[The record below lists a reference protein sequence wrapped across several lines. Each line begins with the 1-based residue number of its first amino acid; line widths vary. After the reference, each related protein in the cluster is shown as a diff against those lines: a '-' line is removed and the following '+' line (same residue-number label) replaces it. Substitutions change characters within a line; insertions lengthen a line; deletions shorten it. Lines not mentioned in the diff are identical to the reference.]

1 MAMNGDKLLLIQGQI
16 QMILTASLALF
27 PGYWPSDRRHLADL
41 ARKKAIMILGHH
53 VVIWRESVE
62 QVMSYSISI
71 MQPCTW

>member
-41 ARKKAIMILGHH
+41 ARKKGHH
-53 VVIWRESVE
+53 DTTYCMYVVIWRESVGASNE
-62 QVMSYSISI
+62 LQH
-71 MQPCTW
+71 